1 MNYGFSGLNQNLN
14 SNKNNNFT
22 TNTALG
28 LSNLII
34 AARVLSIVLDESHP
48 RFKELGGWNGLGTIE
63 YEPVSTPFPRPLVEN
78 FVFPTATTLNPNVKN
93 YPLINEIVYL
103 ISLPNTDIGETTV
116 STNSYYINITSL
128 WNHPHHN
135 AYPATPNNLPP
146 SQQKDYIQT
155 QAGSVR
161 RVTDQSTE
169 IFLGKTFKERSN
181 IHPLLPFEG
190 DVIHEGRWGNS
201 IRLGSTNILSSNTDI
216 PKNESLNITHN
227 FNPNNTSIPQSII
240 SELNLINNKINL
252 FKGNY
257 QNVTVS
263 TVVTC
268 GETFNDTLFLGNLLT
283 LLDKNYTSINKQIR
297 TNVEVGKQYFISIN
311 ITLNGT
317 QSVNTEN
324 KSLNNWSSAG
334 TSGDPI
340 VIIRNGQGAQTPEG
354 WIPITEDTFTDNSS
368 IYLTSTQNVPI
379 LASSISY
386 ISYPDGQQPTS
397 PKKYAGSQIILDSGR
412 LVFNAYKDH
421 LLLSSAKSINLN
433 SQESVNIDT
442 KKFITQ
448 ADKIFLGKEDLAKE
462 PLLLGDTT
470 VNLLKD
476 LIYAIKEAILPLQSL
491 TSQPVPVNGTATF
504 PQLLKPI
511 TNALTCLESLEK
523 QLGYT
528 PETCTITS
536 KRNFTL

>member
-14 SNKNNNFT
+14 LNRNNNFT

-34 AARVLSIVLDESHP
+34 SARVLSIVLDESHP
-48 RFKELGGWNGLGTIE
+48 RFNQLGGWNGLGTIE
-63 YEPVSTPFPRPLVEN
+63 YEPVDSPFPRPLVDN
-78 FVFPTATTLNPNVKN
+78 STFPTATTLNPNVKN

-103 ISLPNTDIGETTV
+103 ISLPNTEIGETTV

-155 QAGSVR
+155 QAGSAR

-169 IFLGKTFKERSN
+169 IFLGKTFKERSD

-201 IRLGSTNILSSNTDI
+201 IRLGSTVKGTPNT
-216 PKNESLNITHN
+216 
-227 FNPNNTSIPQSII
+227 
-240 SELNLINNKINL
+240 
-252 FKGNY
+252 
-257 QNVTVS
+257 
-263 TVVTC
+263 
-268 GETFNDTLFLGNLLT
+268 
-283 LLDKNYTSINKQIR
+283 
-297 TNVEVGKQYFISIN
+297 
-311 ITLNGT
+311 
-317 QSVNTEN
+317 
-324 KSLNNWSSAG
+324 WSSTG
-334 TSGDPI
+334 TNGDPI
-340 VIIRNGQGAQTPEG
+340 TIIRNGQGAQTLEG
-354 WIPITEDTFTDNSS
+354 WIPITEDTSIDDSS

-386 ISYPDGQQPTS
+386 VSYSDGQQPTS
-397 PKKYAGSQIILDSGR
+397 PKNYAGSQIILDSGR
-412 LVFNAYKDH
+412 LVFNAYEDH

-448 ADKIFLGKEDLAKE
+448 ADQIFLGKEDLATE

-476 LIYAIKEAILPLQSL
+476 LISALKSLSDTLKTAQTIPAVPGSPLSIPSL
-491 TSQPVPVNGTATF
+491 NLAAVTLST
-504 PQLLKPI
+504 QL
-511 TNALTCLESLEK
+511 AVLEN
-523 QLGYT
+523 QLGSS

>member
-34 AARVLSIVLDESHP
+34 SARVLSIVLDESHP

-63 YEPVSTPFPRPLVEN
+63 YEPVNTPFPRPLVEN

-103 ISLPNTDIGETTV
+103 ISLPNTGIGETTV

-135 AYPATPNNLPP
+135 AYPSTPNNLPP

-155 QAGSVR
+155 QVGSVR
-161 RVTDQSTE
+161 RVSDQSTE

-201 IRLGSTNILSSNTDI
+201 IRLGSTVKGTPNT
-216 PKNESLNITHN
+216 
-227 FNPNNTSIPQSII
+227 
-240 SELNLINNKINL
+240 
-252 FKGNY
+252 
-257 QNVTVS
+257 
-263 TVVTC
+263 
-268 GETFNDTLFLGNLLT
+268 
-283 LLDKNYTSINKQIR
+283 
-297 TNVEVGKQYFISIN
+297 
-311 ITLNGT
+311 
-317 QSVNTEN
+317 
-324 KSLNNWSSAG
+324 WSSTG
-334 TSGDPI
+334 ENGDPVI
-340 VIIRNGQGAQTPEG
+340 IIRNGQGIQTEEG
-354 WIPITEDTFTDNSS
+354 WIPITEATSTDDSS
-368 IYLTSTQNVPI
+368 IYLTSTQNIP
-379 LASSISY
+379 LDAASTSY
-386 ISYPDGQQPTS
+386 VSYPDGQQPIS
-397 PKKYAGSQIILDSGR
+397 PKKYSGKQIILDSGR
-412 LVFNAYKDH
+412 LVFNAYDDH
-421 LLLSSAKSINLN
+421 LLLSAAKSVNLN

-448 ADKIFLGKEDLAKE
+448 ADQIFLGNEEQATE

-476 LIYAIKEAILPLQSL
+476 LISALKVLSDTLKTVQTAPAVPGSPLPIPALNLAAVTLSTQL
-491 TSQPVPVNGTATF
+491 TA
-504 PQLLKPI
+504 
-511 TNALTCLESLEK
+511 LEK
-523 QLGYT
+523 QLGST

-536 KRNFTL
+536 KRNFTV